1 MQFQQSS
8 AIIFGQKT
16 FKKIDRFLSILDKP
30 QPEVTIDKEK
40 KFLSKVTIL
49 DYFSILEQSYKSS
62 SIQDKT
68 SLLNTYYRELN
79 EKYYGA
85 GNTRGFLF
93 SDVKILSVFFVF
105 FLFCFVFFLSGLF
118 LIENLRMLC

>member
-8 AIIFGQKT
+8 TIIFGQKT

-68 SLLNTYYRELN
+68 SLLNTYYQELN

-85 GNTRGFLF
+85 GNTGGFLF
-93 SDVKILSVFFVF
+93 SDVKILSVIFFC
-105 FLFCFVFFLSGLF
+105 LACF
-118 LIENLRMLC
+118 